1 MFKVQ
6 NLALQIASV
15 LANHWNMHMYIIN
28 VIVVRNLLVVV
39 NLVNVRVS
47 LSCCRVMAIHRLTV
61 KGAALDL

>member
-28 VIVVRNLLVVV
+28 VIVVRNLLVLV

-47 LSCCRVMAIHRLTV
+47 LSCCHVMAIRRLTV